1 MCGLSAI
8 LSLSEGADCPQVDIV
23 HSQALGGQMDESL
36 ELVKHRGPDA
46 RGQWFSPDCRVGLGH
61 ARFSIIDLSPA
72 GNQPFHDTEGTV
84 HAVVNGELY
93 DHEKYR
99 TKLAREYDFKGNSD
113 CEIVVAL
120 YRHYGISFLRKL
132 RGEFALVLW
141 DAKRKLFFAARDR
154 YGIKSLYY
162 TVVNNKLLVATEMKS
177 FLPFGWQPEWSV
189 ENLLGKRWLWDSE
202 MYFKG
207 VRRLEPGQY
216 MVSQNFR
223 FPQVKTYW
231 DMDYPDKRTPF
242 PQTEEEIVLELRERM
257 LESVKLRLRADVE
270 VGIYL
275 SGGLDSSAI
284 AGMTK
289 YLIQQGELL
298 GSDAS
303 GDISKMSCYTIRFG
317 EGSGVDESGMK
328 GDFCPLKRTTM
339 SNKKVDVAR
348 RTADWLGVDLHLMTM
363 TEEGIAS
370 RLEDTVW
377 YTETPI
383 PDVNGMG
390 RVAVGELAHAHGKK
404 VILTG
409 EGSDEHFGGYPDM
422 LSKMFV
428 EPDLSW
434 YPPPFEMPNSSEVFE
449 AGREPIPPP
458 IRSPASTKRMLNY
471 SSIFARVYSFYNLP
485 FAAWTAEH
493 AVPDP
498 ETAFAEH
505 FSAQTLTN
513 ITEKWHP
520 LNSASYQWTKS
531 ILATYILRY
540 LGDGADM
547 VHQIETRPP
556 FLDHHVTEFANRIPP
571 SLKIRY
577 DPVKKIL
584 LEKYILREAMRPFI
598 SDEVMNR
605 TKRAYLGPWN
615 YKVDGPLHRAVKTLL
630 TEDNVRKLGFV
641 DWVRLQEHIVKGFR
655 DSDQRCFRSSLFVAQ
670 LVVLSQRFGVKTA
683 IATDLLSMQFE
694 TRDRTRNN
702 GTLTM
707 AQIRSHL

>member
-8 LSLSEGADCPQVDIV
+8 LSLEGARYLQADNTHP
-23 HSQALGGQMDESL
+23 QALACQMDESL

-46 RGQWFSPDCRVGLGH
+46 RGQWFSSDYRVGLGH
-61 ARFSIIDLSPA
+61 ARLSIVDLSPA
-72 GNQPFHDTEGTV
+72 GNQPFHDTEGII

-99 TKLAREYDFKGNSD
+99 TKLAREYEFKGNSD
-113 CEIVVAL
+113 CEIVIAL

-132 RGEFALVLW
+132 RGEFALILW
-141 DAKRKLFFAARDR
+141 DAERKSFFAARDR

-162 TVVNNKLLVATEMKS
+162 TVINNRLLVATEMKS

-189 ENLLGKRWLWDSE
+189 ENLLGKGWLWDSE

-216 MVSQNFR
+216 MVSRNFR
-223 FPQVKTYW
+223 FPEVKTYW

-242 PQTEEEIVLELRERM
+242 PQTEEEVVLELRERM
-257 LESVKLRLRADVE
+257 LDSVKLRLRADVE

-317 EGSGVDESGMK
+317 ERSGVDES
-328 GDFCPLKRTTM
+328 
-339 SNKKVDVAR
+339 
-348 RTADWLGVDLHLMTM
+348 VDLHPVTM
-363 TEEGIAS
+363 TEEEIAS

-390 RVAVGELAHAHGKK
+390 RVAVGELAHSHGKK

-434 YPPPFEMPNSSEVFE
+434 YPPPFEMPISSEVFE
-449 AGREPIPPP
+449 AGREAIPPP
-458 IRSPASTKRMLNY
+458 VESPASTKRMLNY
-471 SSIFARVYSFYNLP
+471 SSIFSRVDSFYNLP
-485 FAAWTAEH
+485 FAAWTAEY

-505 FSAQTLTN
+505 LGAQTLTN
-513 ITEKWHP
+513 ISEKWHP

-531 ILATYILRY
+531 ILANYILRY
-540 LGDGADM
+540 IGDGADM

-556 FLDHHVTEFANRIPP
+556 FLDHHVTEFANRMPP

-598 SDEVMNR
+598 TDEVMNR
-605 TKRAYLGPWN
+605 TKRAYLGPSN
-615 YKVDGPLHRAVKTLL
+615 DRVDGPLHRAVKRLL

-641 DWVRLQEHIVKGFR
+641 DWDRLQEHIVKGFH
-655 DSDQRCFRSSLFVAQ
+655 DGDQRCFRSSLFVAQ
-670 LVVLSQRFGVKTA
+670 LVVLSQRFSVKTA
-683 IATDLLSMQFE
+683 IATDSLPMPFE
-694 TRDRTRNN
+694 MRNRIRKN
-702 GTLTM
+702 GSLTM
-707 AQIRSHL
+707 VKIRSHL

>member
-8 LSLSEGADCPQVDIV
+8 LSLSEGTNCPRVDNA
-23 HSQALGGQMDESL
+23 HPQALTGQMDESL
-36 ELVKHRGPDA
+36 ELVKHRGPDS
-46 RGQWFSPDCRVGLGH
+46 RGQWFSPDYRVGLGH
-61 ARFSIIDLSPA
+61 VRLSIVDLSPA
-72 GNQPFHDTEGTV
+72 GNQPFHDAEGTV

-93 DHEKYR
+93 GHEKYR
-99 TKLAREYDFKGNSD
+99 AKLACVYDFNGNSD
-113 CEIVVAL
+113 CEIVIAL
-120 YRHYGISFLRKL
+120 YRHYGISFLCKL

-162 TVVNNKLLVATEMKS
+162 TVVNNRLLVATEMKS

-189 ENLLGKRWLWDSE
+189 QSLLGKGWLWDSE

-207 VRRLEPGQY
+207 LEPGQY

-223 FPQVKTYW
+223 VPEVKKYW

-242 PQTEEEIVLELRERM
+242 PQTEEEIVLELRKRL
-257 LESVKLRLRADVE
+257 LESVKVRLRADVK

-275 SGGLDSSAI
+275 SGGIDSSAI

-317 EGSGVDESGMK
+317 EGSGVDES
-328 GDFCPLKRTTM
+328 
-339 SNKKVDVAR
+339 DVAQ
-348 RTADWLGVDLHLMTM
+348 RTADWLGVDLHPVTM
-363 TEEGIAS
+363 TEDEIAA

-383 PDVNGMG
+383 PDVNGVG
-390 RVAVGELAHAHGKK
+390 RVAVGELAHSHGKR

-428 EPDLSW
+428 EPDLSCH
-434 YPPPFEMPNSSEVFE
+434 PPPFEMPDSSKGFE
-449 AGREPIPPP
+449 AGREAIPPP
-458 IRSPASTKRMLNY
+458 IGSLASTKRMLNN
-471 SSIFARVYSFYNLP
+471 SSIFARVDSFYNLP

-493 AVPDP
+493 AGPDP

-505 FSAQTLTN
+505 LGVQALAN
-513 ITEKWHP
+513 ISEKWHP
-520 LNSASYQWTKS
+520 LNSASYQWAKS
-531 ILATYILRY
+531 ILANYILRY
-540 LGDGADM
+540 IGDGADM

-577 DPVKKIL
+577 EPVKKTL

-598 SDEVMNR
+598 TDEVMNR
-605 TKRAYLGPWN
+605 TKRAYLGPSN
-615 YKVDGPLHRAVKTLL
+615 YRLDGPLHRAVKRLL
-630 TEDNVRKLGFV
+630 TEDNVRRLGFV
-641 DWVRLQEHIVKGFR
+641 DWDRLQEHIVKGFR

-670 LVVLSQRFGVKTA
+670 LVVLSQRFGVRTA
-683 IATDLLSMQFE
+683 MATDALPMPSG
-694 TRDRTRNN
+694 TRDCIRNN
-702 GTLTM
+702 GTSTM
-707 AQIRSHL
+707 VQIRSHL